1 MNLRRFVSCLAL
13 AGLVAMPQN
22 AHSFASG
29 ISSGVLGPS
38 GCNTCH
44 TGGTA
49 PVVSLTGPTTVTAG
63 TTNEYLLIITSPPG
77 QLSGG
82 LNASSLLGDLSVGGS
97 ESASTQTTPSG
108 AGGNNDITQ
117 IVAKAGNGTDARF
130 SFLWEAPG
138 SAGPAT
144 IDAWGNAVNGTG
156 SAAGDAATFTSLAIT
171 VEPGA
176 PPLVPATSPWSQAG
190 MIALLLGAGSLF
202 VLRRRSSLF

>member
-1 MNLRRFVSCLAL
+1 MS
-13 AGLVAMPQN
+13 
-22 AHSFASG
+22 AHAYGGG

-44 TGGTA
+44 TGGTS

-82 LNASSLLGDLSVGGS
+82 LSASSLLGDMLVGGS
-97 ESASTQTTPSG
+97 ESALTQVTASG
-108 AGGNNDITQ
+108 SGNNDVTHLS
-117 IVAKAGNGTDARF
+117 AKAGDGTDVRF
-130 SFLWEAPG
+130 SFFWEAPG

-144 IDAWGNAVNGTG
+144 IDAWGNAVDGTG
-156 SAAGDAATFTSLAIT
+156 SPTGDASTFASLAIT
-171 VEPGA
+171 VEAGA
-176 PPLVPATSPWSQAG
+176 SPLVPATSPWSQAG